1 MTIKLIYHNL
11 ESASGGVSPFD
22 EVISRITKGE
32 DVRLACP
39 YLSVSYI
46 RHLVSRCE
54 SWRIVTDVEEWIAS
68 RSKDSRQEIQKFIIE
83 NRESIHHYK
92 DLHAKVI
99 VAGKSV
105 LVGSANFTEK
115 GITGRVE
122 MSVLFEEEENQS
134 EELRQWFDNLWSQT
148 ASVDITEMVA
158 FADSLPD
165 VRVERSRFTITSKAP
180 RVKSKMVA
188 EAKGRVIRGNENGHR
203 RLVERIRLAP
213 NREWINEYFD
223 LVKELLSFTGLAA
236 DDPKLV
242 LSIPSYNKL
251 PVTINNRYVLSAAF
265 YRQKPATTGFIFG
278 AQSVKIPELQ
288 SKTVSGG
295 RFDPLPGEEFD
306 DTPYFFRFIGSP
318 NSIFA
323 DAATNELK
331 DEWIEAV
338 LSEMGR
344 CKSSSYRKFHESVLY
359 ESAVNLD
366 YRKAVLDE
374 AFS

>member
-11 ESASGGVSPFD
+11 ESSSGGISPFD

-32 DVRLACP
+32 DVQLACP
-39 YLSVSYI
+39 YLSVGYI
-46 RHLVSRCE
+46 RQLVSRCE

-68 RSKDSRQEIQKFIIE
+68 RNKDARQEIQEFVIE
-83 NRESIHHYK
+83 NRERIHHYK
-92 DLHAKVI
+92 DLHAKVV
-99 VAGKSV
+99 VAGENA

-122 MSVLFEEEENQS
+122 MSVLFEEENQV

-148 ASVDITEMVA
+148 APVDITEMVA
-158 FADSLPD
+158 FADTLPEI
-165 VRVERSRFTITSKAP
+165 RVERSRFAITSKAP

-188 EAKGRVIRGNENGHR
+188 EATGRVVRRDEKGHQ

-213 NREWINEYFD
+213 DREWINEYLD
-223 LVKELLSFTGLAA
+223 LVKELLSFTGFTA
-236 DDPKLV
+236 DDPRLV

-251 PVTINNRYVLSAAF
+251 PVTINNRYVLRAAF
-265 YRQKPATTGFIFG
+265 YRRKPATTGFIFG
-278 AQSVKIPELQ
+278 AQSAKIPELQ
-288 SKTVSGG
+288 AKTVNGG

-323 DAATNELK
+323 DAPTNELK
-331 DEWIEAV
+331 DAWIEAI
-338 LSEMGR
+338 LSEMER
-344 CKSSSYRKFHESVLY
+344 CKSSSFRKFHEPVLY
-359 ESAVNLD
+359 EAAVNLD